1 LIPTEF
7 ATPAPFD
14 DDASAPL
21 AAPLAL
27 PAAATVVLLVKAA
40 DAAVLWR
47 LLRTLSALDW
57 AVDAAD
63 VIDAGWLALVAGAA
77 LIELRDTAAAPI
89 VGSGGLPETSQVP
102 AV

>member
-1 LIPTEF
+1 MPTEF
-7 ATPAPFD
+7 ATPAPFE
-14 DDASAPL
+14 DAPSAPL
-21 AAPLAL
+21 AAPVAA
-27 PAAATVVLLVKAA
+27 PAAATVVWLVNAA

-63 VIDAGWLALVAGAA
+63 VIDAGWLTLVAGAA
-77 LIELRDTAAAPI
+77 LNELTDTAAAPI
-89 VGSGGLPETSQVP
+89 VGSGTLPETSQAP